1 MSHYIFAI
9 NEQGQAWIKP
19 QLGHHR
25 ADFLTM
31 PPASDS
37 QYAKN
42 LTLAATE
49 LRDLPPANKLLG
61 IVSGLCELTGNRTP
75 STQAFGDSDE
85 DALEYSV
92 ALLVTLQVYQRSFHE
107 LRDLALESEDEAEW
121 WAEVQRRGVAY
132 FLLQTL
138 PDRLIRLARQIY
150 YNPSPLPFA
159 SLASD
164 LGAIT
169 GILPA
174 APKPSPMFTALFPH
188 LNKRTSATW
197 YLQSFVQLA
206 QSECS
211 DRRVA
216 LEAMRDSYAKQF
228 ADLHSMGPHLIGTSI
243 NSLSTA
249 STHICDK
256 EPLRDTL
263 NKIGGVLGSDA
274 AALHTAAGP
283 SDVFDMAKKLLGN
296 TLPNLKKEH
305 VKCFADLRRPSRF
318 VLAWP
323 KLVLGPPILL
333 LLGRSLYKSRISLR
347 ETVSHGIQTVKSF
360 WKSYVVKPIVDILN
374 TVRTGGDQGIRII
387 SKGSLKNDLDSL
399 ERMVIS
405 FSREELLYTLEQLA
419 QLPKQVK
426 EGNLADIMR
435 SYEADMKHPIRS
447 ALFGTLI
454 RTLLIQVQKS
464 KVDVDFTLN
473 GIDKLLRSQEL
484 TFGFVGVAPALAI
497 VYVFV
502 NWVRDSLAGTRGRGR
517 FGGRLQRARAFDSI
531 RRVERLLLEPQEHQ
545 SNRSVHAPPS
555 PASSEHV
562 SSSTPQTDLAPLT
575 LGLLLLALTRLR
587 SFALTYLPTG
597 SRLQDGFLSDVADLE
612 DPRLGR
618 AEKLRV
624 VERMWRSW
632 GDAKIL
638 GWSRAGIEL

>member
-61 IVSGLCELTGNRTP
+61 IVSGLY
-75 STQAFGDSDE
+75 E

-360 WKSYVVKPIVDILN
+360 WKSYVEATKAYVLSA
-374 TVRTGGDQGIRII
+374 RE
-387 SKGSLKNDLDSL
+387 L
-399 ERMVIS
+399 EKR
-405 FSREELLYTLEQLA
+405 FDREELLYTLEQLA

-435 SYEADMKHPIRS
+435 LYEADMKPLSDRPCSEHS
-447 ALFGTLI
+447 
-454 RTLLIQVQKS
+454 S
-464 KVDVDFTLN
+464 VDVDFTLN

-517 FGGRLQRARAFDSI
+517 SEASQRARAFDSI
-531 RRVERLLLEPQEHQ
+531 RRVERLCSNLKNTSRTDRFTLLH
-545 SNRSVHAPPS
+545 R
-555 PASSEHV
+555 
-562 SSSTPQTDLAPLT
+562 
-575 LGLLLLALTRLR
+575 LLLPNMCHRPHPKPIW
-587 SFALTYLPTG
+587 LP
-597 SRLQDGFLSDVADLE
+597 
-612 DPRLGR
+612 
-618 AEKLRV
+618 
-624 VERMWRSW
+624 
-632 GDAKIL
+632 
-638 GWSRAGIEL
+638 